1 MKPFVTLTAVAVPF
15 DNVNMDTDQI
25 LPARYLR
32 KPRGPDYHT
41 YLFHDLR
48 YTEDGG
54 ERGDF
59 ILNQQPYRQARIIV
73 GNRNFGCGSSREAA
87 VFALDA
93 NDIRAVIAPSF
104 GDIFHNNC
112 FKNGVLPIRLDEA
125 ICAALRAQ
133 LHGSPGAVMIVD
145 LETRRITAADG
156 TTHEF
161 DVSDF
166 RRRCLMEGLDDIG
179 LTMEL
184 EAEMD
189 AFETDYRREMSWL
202 YPDQSQK
209 QR

>member
-1 MKPFVTLTAVAVPF
+1 MKPFVTLTATAVPF
-15 DNVNMDTDQI
+15 DTVNLDTDQI

-32 KPRGPDYHT
+32 KPRGPDYHL

-48 YTEDGG
+48 FTENGE
-54 ERGDF
+54 ERGEF
-59 ILNQQPYRQARIIV
+59 ILNKPAYRNAGIIV

-112 FKNGVLPIRLDEA
+112 FKNGVLPIHLGDE
-125 ICAALRAQ
+125 ICAAMRAQ
-133 LHGSPGAVMIVD
+133 LHENPGAEMSVD
-145 LETRRITAADG
+145 LEARRVTAANGAVHD
-156 TTHEF
+156 F

-179 LTMEL
+179 LTL
-184 EAEMD
+184 EHEAAMD
-189 AFETDYRREMSWL
+189 AFETEYRREMSWL
-202 YPDQSQK
+202 YPGSDK
-209 QR
+209 

>member
-15 DNVNMDTDQI
+15 DAVNMDTDQI

-32 KPRGPDYHT
+32 KPRGPEYHS

-48 YTEDGG
+48 YTEDGE
-54 ERGDF
+54 ERREF
-59 ILNQQPYRQARIIV
+59 FLNQDSYRAARIIV

-112 FKNGVLPIRLDEA
+112 FKNGVLPVHLDDET
-125 ICAALRAQ
+125 CAGLRGQ
-133 LHGSPGAVMIVD
+133 LHENPGAEMTVD
-145 LETRRITAADG
+145 LEARQITAPNGAAHD
-156 TTHEF
+156 F
-161 DVSDF
+161 AVSDF

-179 LTMEL
+179 LTLEH
-184 EAEMD
+184 EAEMA
-189 AFETDYRREMSWL
+189 AFEAEYRREMSWL
-202 YPDQSQK
+202 YPG
-209 QR
+209 RGE

>member
-15 DNVNMDTDQI
+15 DSVNMDTDQI

-48 YTEDGG
+48 YREDGG
-54 ERGDF
+54 ERDDF

-112 FKNGVLPIRLDEA
+112 FKNGVLPIRLDEG
-125 ICAALRAQ
+125 ICASLRAQ
-133 LHGSPGAVMIVD
+133 LHENPGGEMIVD
-145 LETRRITAADG
+145 LDARRITAPNGAAHDF
-156 TTHEF
+156 E
-161 DVSDF
+161 VSDF

-179 LTMEL
+179 LTL
-184 EAEMD
+184 EHETEID
-189 AFETDYRREMSWL
+189 AFEADYRREMSWL
-202 YPDQSQK
+202 YPEQSEQ

>member
-1 MKPFVTLTAVAVPF
+1 MKPLVTLTAVAVPF

-41 YLFHDLR
+41 YLLHDLR

-125 ICAALRAQ
+125 SCAALRAQ
-133 LHGSPGAVMIVD
+133 LHENPGAEMIVD
-145 LETRRITAADG
+145 LEARRITAPNGA
-156 TTHEF
+156 THEF
-161 DVSDF
+161 EVSEF
-166 RRRCLMEGLDDIG
+166 RRRCLMQGLDDIG
-179 LTMEL
+179 LTL
-184 EAEMD
+184 EHEEAMNT
-189 AFETDYRREMSWL
+189 FEADYRREMSWL
-202 YPDQSQK
+202 YPEQGKS
-209 QR
+209 

>member
-1 MKPFVTLTAVAVPF
+1 MRPFVTLAAIAVPF
-15 DNVNMDTDQI
+15 DAVNLDTDQI

-48 YTEDGG
+48 FTNEGQ

-59 ILNQQPYRQARIIV
+59 ILNRPAYREARIIV

-112 FKNGVLPIRLDEA
+112 FKNGVLPIRLDDE
-125 ICAALRAQ
+125 ICAGLRAQ
-133 LHGSPGAVMIVD
+133 LRENPGAEMIVD
-145 LETRRITAADG
+145 LDARRIIAPDG
-156 TTHEF
+156 TEHDFE
-161 DVSDF
+161 VSDF

-179 LTMEL
+179 LTLEH

-189 AFETDYRREMSWL
+189 AFEAAYRAEMSFL
-202 YPDQSQK
+202 YPEQGEK
-209 QR
+209 